1 MKTSCS
7 PTGSDSLPLR
17 PLAWAAGLTLTAW
30 MVGAIWPGLLLT
42 FGISNYGRIYLDSY
56 AVLAAVDAARA
67 GIDTRL
73 FNPLDAMNRPH
84 VYSDWWLNLRWLGL
98 TREHNFLLGTTWVG
112 GFAAVV
118 FAAARL
124 RRLGEALW
132 LAAVLVSPSIMLV
145 INRGNNDLVI
155 FVLLTVCGLAAS
167 ATTWWRAALAVICL
181 WLATGLKYF
190 PAAALP
196 AFLWV
201 RPVRRMPLVL
211 LAGLLAA
218 GLALASVW
226 DEISRGRFL
235 INSGIYTMGAPML
248 WRDWGWPDKESVL
261 PGLVGL
267 VIAACLLVWGRM
279 TAGLALRGQPA
290 ERRLAAMGAVVLLAC
305 FMVGMNYAYR
315 WIFLVWPALWLWRR
329 AGEGELPARQR
340 WSARVA
346 CGLVVVC
353 LWGDGLLCA
362 VINTF
367 ISYHSPAWLEQVKLV
382 WRIWTQPLHW
392 LLMIMLAGWLLEGA
406 LVSAREW
413 WALRHEN

>member
-1 MKTSCS
+1 MKTS
-7 PTGSDSLPLR
+7 PTQAGSDPLPLR
-17 PLAWAAGLTLTAW
+17 PLAWAAGLTLTGW
-30 MVGAIWPGLLLT
+30 MMGAIWPGLLLT

-98 TREHNFLLGTTWVG
+98 TREHNFLLGTAWVG
-112 GFAAVV
+112 CFAATV

-132 LAAVLVSPSIMLV
+132 LAAVLVSPSVMLV
-145 INRGNNDLVI
+145 VNRGNNDLVI
-155 FVLLTVCGLAAS
+155 FALLTVCALALS
-167 ATTWWRAALAVICL
+167 ATVWWRTVLAVACL

-211 LAGLLAA
+211 LAGLLVA

-226 DEISRGRFL
+226 DEISRSRFL

-261 PGLVGL
+261 PGLAL
-267 VIAACLLVWGRM
+267 LLVAAGLLAGGKV
-279 TAGLALRGQPA
+279 TAGLALKGQPA
-290 ERRLAAMGAVVLLAC
+290 ERRLVAMGAVVLLAC

-329 AGEGELPARQR
+329 AGDDQLPARQR
-340 WSARVA
+340 WAARVA
-346 CGLVVVC
+346 CGLVVIC
-353 LWGDGLLCA
+353 LWGDGCLCA
-362 VINTF
+362 VINLF

-406 LVSAREW
+406 LVTAREW

>member
-1 MKTSCS
+1 MNAPVPQTN
-7 PTGSDSLPLR
+7 TGAVSRWPLF
-17 PLAWAAGLTLTAW
+17 WAVGLTLGAW

-56 AVLAAVDAARA
+56 AVLAAVDAVRA

-84 VYSDWWLNLRWLGL
+84 VYSDWWLNLRGLGL
-98 TREHNFLLGTTWVG
+98 TREHNFLVGTAWVG
-112 GFAAVV
+112 GFAVTL

-132 LAAVLVSPSIMLV
+132 LVALLVSPSIMLI

-155 FVLLTVCGLAAS
+155 FALLTVCALALS
-167 ATTWWRAALAVICL
+167 ATVWWRAALAVACL

-190 PAAALP
+190 PAAALS

-201 RPVRRMPLVL
+201 RPVRRMPLML
-211 LAGLLAA
+211 LAGLLAV
-218 GLALASVW
+218 GLALTSVW

-248 WRDWGWPDKESVL
+248 WRDWGWADKDSVL
-261 PGLVGL
+261 PGL
-267 VIAACLLVWGRM
+267 ALLVVAASLLVGGKI
-279 TAGLALRGQPA
+279 TAGLARQGEPA

-315 WIFLVWPALWLWRR
+315 WVFLIWPALWLWRR

-340 WSARVA
+340 WAARIA

-353 LWGDGLLCA
+353 LWGDGCLCA

-367 ISYHSPAWLEQVKLV
+367 ISYHSPAWLAEVKLV

-406 LVSAREW
+406 LAAGKEW
-413 WALRHEN
+413 WGMRHAR